1 MPARST
7 SGYKSCA
14 RLAARG
20 MWRCCTWTCTHFPR
34 AVHRICRTCRP
45 DVSTRGSTEH
55 KARTGITKYMPRGP
69 LLPAWT
75 LAMVGLHAATAT
87 IVAAFLAT
95 IRPPRPN
102 VGPWCTPGRHPCAI
116 NHANSSCRVRA
127 TQQQRSATDLARCK
141 VQEPALI
148 CA

>member
-1 MPARST
+1 MPARNT
-7 SGYKSCA
+7 PGYKSCA

-20 MWRCCTWTCTHFPR
+20 VRRCCARGCTHFSR
-34 AVHRICRTCRP
+34 AVHRVCCTCRP
-45 DVSTRGSTEH
+45 ETSNRDSNEH
-55 KARTGITKYMPRGP
+55 KSRIGITKDMPRGP
-69 LLPAWT
+69 VLPAQA
-75 LAMVGLHAATAT
+75 LAMLGVHAATAT
-87 IVAAFLAT
+87 IVAAYLAT
-95 IRPPRPN
+95 IRAPRPT

-116 NHANSSCRVRA
+116 NHATSSCRGRA

>member
-1 MPARST
+1 MPARNT

-14 RLAARG
+14 RLAASR
-20 MWRCCTWTCTHFPR
+20 MWGCCTWRCTHFPR
-34 AVHRICRTCRP
+34 AVHRVCRTCRP
-45 DVSTRGSTEH
+45 DVSTRDSTEH

-69 LLPAWT
+69 VLPAWT